1 MGLGLG
7 LGSGFGLGFE
17 FGFGFGWSLASMP
30 WPRFMMWP
38 VGPASRMTS
47 FVRSSMSLWLPGQ
60 GSGGGVGV
68 GRGFGQAA
76 LAEEDR

>member
-1 MGLGLG
+1 
-7 LGSGFGLGFE
+7 
-17 FGFGFGWSLASMP
+17 MP